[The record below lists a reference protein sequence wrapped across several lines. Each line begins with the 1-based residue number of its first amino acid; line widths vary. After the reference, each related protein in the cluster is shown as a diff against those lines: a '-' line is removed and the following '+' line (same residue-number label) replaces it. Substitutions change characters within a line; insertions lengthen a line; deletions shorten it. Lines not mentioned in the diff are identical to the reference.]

1 MSFQSSGQ
9 VVEVLVETGDYV
21 IAGDIVARLAA
32 ETQHIDYEQAQLA
45 LERANNALTDLLG
58 PADENDIRVA
68 EANLAS
74 AQSAYSSAANNV
86 SDADIQQAQLR
97 YDQALHNLE
106 EKQRQRQVS
115 GGLEE
120 DQYDLL
126 DAQIG
131 EASFNAEIARLELD
145 VKDKISS
152 DTSDLTDNF

>member
-1 MSFQSSGQ
+1 
-9 VVEVLVETGDYV
+9 
-21 IAGDIVARLAA
+21 
-32 ETQHIDYEQAQLA
+32 
-45 LERANNALTDLLG
+45 
-58 PADENDIRVA
+58 VA